1 MGKVS
6 RHSDLTGRV
15 VRTLS
20 IFGSLEVI
28 TMACAIVRTKLVAI
42 WIGAAGVGIIS
53 LYNTTL
59 EMLKTVMQ
67 LNLRQS
73 AVREI
78 AAADSTRRPLLC
90 SATRRCGLYIGV
102 ISSIIVALLSPLL
115 SRLTFDTPA
124 YTWGFAALSVTMFAG
139 AVTSAKSAVLQALGL
154 LRALARASLWA
165 ALLSTGAAV
174 PLFYFFRYDA
184 IVPVL
189 LVFPFSA
196 MLFTLLQRDG
206 CDRRTRHVPA
216 ELRRSMAAILR
227 LGGWLTLA
235 VGVTLAAD
243 YALRIYINARGGLSS
258 VGIFQA
264 GYTVINSYIGIF
276 FTAISMEFFPRLSAT
291 VSRRRITDVV
301 MGHEITVVSWL
312 LLPVVIIFL
321 AADRLI
327 VDILYSSDFRAA
339 LPYMN
344 VAIVA
349 TLLRGSSW
357 CMAYMI
363 MARGDGR
370 AYVVTEILSAA
381 VMLGSAIPLYNT
393 MGFEGLGLAYLIQYV
408 FYAALTWSVCRRRYG
423 LRLSPAV
430 GRLIVGA
437 PLIAAGA
444 LFLKSVAWWAP
455 LLILPLLVRPTL
467 KALR

>member
-1 MGKVS
+1 MGQVS
-6 RHSDLTGRV
+6 RHSDLTARV
-15 VRTLS
+15 IRALG

-28 TMACAIVRTKLVAI
+28 TMACAIIRTKLVAI

-78 AAADSTRRPLLC
+78 SAAPAARQPLLC
-90 SATRRCGLYIGV
+90 SATRRCGLCIGIV
-102 ISSIIVALLSPLL
+102 SAIIVALLSPLL

-124 YTWGFAALSVTMFAG
+124 YTWGFAVLSLTMFAG
-139 AVTSAKSAVLQALGL
+139 AVTSAKSAVLQAMGMLK
-154 LRALARASLWA
+154 ALARASLWA
-165 ALLSTGAAV
+165 ALLSTAAAV

-189 LVFPFSA
+189 LVFPFST
-196 MLFTLLQRDG
+196 MLFTLMQPDG
-206 CDRRTRHVPA
+206 TDRRVRHIPA

-243 YALRIYINARGGLSS
+243 YALRIYINVRGGLAT
-258 VGIFQA
+258 VGLFQA

-291 VSRRRITDVV
+291 VSRRRLTDVIV
-301 MGHEITVVSWL
+301 GHEITVVSWL
-312 LLPVVIIFL
+312 LLPVVIIFI

-327 VDILYSSDFRAA
+327 INILYSSQFEAV

-344 VAIVA
+344 IAIVA

-363 MARGDGR
+363 MAKGDGR
-370 AYVVTEILSAA
+370 AYVVTEVLSAA
-381 VMLGSAIPLYNT
+381 VMLGSAIPLYNA
-393 MGFEGLGLAYLIQYV
+393 MGFAGLGIAYLVQYA
-408 FYAALTWSVCRRRYG
+408 FYAALTWAVCRRRYG
-423 LRLSPAV
+423 LRLAASV
-430 GRLIVGA
+430 SRLIVAA
-437 PLIAAGA
+437 PVIAAAA
-444 LFLKSVAWWAP
+444 LALKQLSWWAP
-455 LLILPLLVRPTL
+455 LLMLPLLVRPAL
-467 KALR
+467 KAFR